1 MNTFAKID
9 AIKSLAEK
17 LNLSQQ
23 QAETMIDTFL
33 GGVQDALGRGDRVEF
48 RGFGIWE
55 VRVGKERVGRNPANP
70 EAGSIQ
76 IPARRVVKFKVGKNL
91 KAAVAGQ
98 PT

>member
-9 AIKSLAEK
+9 AIKSLADK

-23 QAETMIDTFL
+23 QSEAMIDTFL
-33 GGVQDALGRGDRVEF
+33 GDVETALSRGDRVEF

-70 EAGSIQ
+70 EAGSIH